1 MQSINFWESVQG
13 SVKIFIALKKVV
25 RKPSILPKT
34 RCQLQKKKK
43 KKGSDVPHTNGNL
56 IKKQR
61 RSYCEISANNADS
74 IEKIRISK
82 THDKTR
88 KKMYQEI
95 I

>member
-13 SVKIFIALKKVV
+13 SVKIFITLKKVV

-34 RCQLQKKKK
+34 RCQLRIQK

-74 IEKIRISK
+74 IEKIRTSK